1 MTPDAD
7 AQRAE
12 LLPRSKWDERR
23 ALHHVNAES
32 RAARQQ
38 QNGGE
43 WMKLAVLLVAL
54 LFLLVP
60 ATARAECAWVM
71 WVRDFSTLGASAFEP
86 QESYTSKKECERD
99 RSRATENA
107 KKAGRTRE
115 FYHCFPD
122 TIDPRGPKG
131 K

>member
-1 MTPDAD
+1 
-7 AQRAE
+7 
-12 LLPRSKWDERR
+12 
-23 ALHHVNAES
+23 
-32 RAARQQ
+32 
-38 QNGGE
+38 
-43 WMKLAVLLVAL
+43 MKLAVRLVAL

-60 ATARAECAWVM
+60 ATARAECAWVL
-71 WVRDFSTLGASAFEP
+71 WVRDFSTLGPSVFEP

-99 RSRATENA
+99 RTRAQENA

-131 K
+131 VTQ

>member
-1 MTPDAD
+1 MKAGHYDLDA
-7 AQRAE
+7 
-12 LLPRSKWDERR
+12 
-23 ALHHVNAES
+23 VS
-32 RAARQQ
+32 RAARQR

-54 LFLLVP
+54 LLLLVP
-60 ATARAECAWVM
+60 ATARAECAWVL
-71 WVRDFSTLGASAFEP
+71 WVRDFSTLGASVFEP
-86 QESYTSKKECERD
+86 QESYTSRKECERD